1 MFLISYTFKGQVHV
15 FAGQVKIVSHSSCRT
30 STILKYFCPLQSLLC
45 YVSYSLQGD
54 QTRQVRHFHFTAWPD
69 FGVPKKPQ
77 SLVRFV
83 RTVRAKL
90 FKDGGPILTHCRYES
105 FL

>member
-1 MFLISYTFKGQVHV
+1 MQDKYNIEIFLSPAVLV
-15 FAGQVKIVSHSSCRT
+15 
-30 STILKYFCPLQSLLC
+30 LC

-90 FKDGGPILTHCRYES
+90 FKDGGPILTHCRYEYFYS
-105 FL
+105 LFEKCCI